1 MVNGRRTCSPQVEP
15 SAGTLD
21 EAQRVAS
28 ELGVD
33 QQTAIL
39 LLLVSKIDQLRDA
52 VIAPP
57 RLAQGAKE
65 VLVIVTTVVT
75 AGTPVQ
81 GPDIRVSRGYP
92 TVVRQR
98 RHTGTTRTGYVA
110 FERSDTGN
118 PLNRITFR
126 DNDSISLP
134 LGRLNSLW
142 FDADNNDT
150 SFELIVAYGQPREA
164 N

>member
-1 MVNGRRTCSPQVEP
+1 MVNGRRTCSPQVAP

-21 EAQRVAS
+21 ETERVAS

-33 QQTAIL
+33 RQTALL

-57 RLAQGAKE
+57 RLAQDAKE
-65 VLVIVTTVVT
+65 VLAIVTTVVT

-81 GPDIRVSRGYP
+81 GPGIRVSRGYP
-92 TVVRQR
+92 TVIRQR

-118 PLNRITFR
+118 PLSRMTFR
-126 DNDSISLP
+126 DNDSIALP
-134 LGRLNSLW
+134 LERLDSVW
-142 FDADNNDT
+142 FDADNADT
-150 SFELIVAYGQPREA
+150 SFELIVAYGQRREQT
-164 N
+164 